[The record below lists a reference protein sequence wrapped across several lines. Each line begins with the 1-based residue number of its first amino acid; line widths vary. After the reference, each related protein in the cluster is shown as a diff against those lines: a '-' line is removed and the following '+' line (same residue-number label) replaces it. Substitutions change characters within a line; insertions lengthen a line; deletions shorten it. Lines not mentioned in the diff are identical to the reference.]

1 MSAQRF
7 DVGKGVGITPALSP
21 GQRPDVDG
29 RVPAIQVQGL
39 RKVYGRLVAVDD
51 VSLTMYRGEAF
62 GFLGPNGAGKSTVV
76 KILTGLVKPTAGW
89 VHVLGHPVSHLDS
102 RRRVGYLPELPNF
115 HRWLRAR
122 EFLEFH
128 GRLYGLRDA
137 DLRQRCADALELVGL
152 AGRDRQ
158 KLGTFSR
165 GMLQRIGLAQ
175 ALLNRPDLLILD
187 EPASGLDPI
196 GQRDMREV
204 VLRLKREGMSIF
216 LNSHQLADVEVICDR
231 VAIINRG
238 RIIKVGPPDSLF
250 DEPVVLEIRV
260 SEVTVDLLRRLGA
273 VALAVQPDASDPHRL
288 LVEVQNDEDA
298 ADIANVIHTA
308 GARLYAL
315 APRRRSLEQ
324 LFLRTLEVPSESSTS
339 GGQK

>member
-1 MSAQRF
+1 MSEQQF
-7 DVGKGVGITPALSP
+7 DAETGVGLVPTPLP
-21 GQRPDVDG
+21 GRQPADG
-29 RVPAIQVQGL
+29 RVPAIQVRGL
-39 RKVYGRLVAVDD
+39 CKVYGRLVAVDD

-76 KILTGLVKPTAGW
+76 KVLTGLIAPTAG
-89 VHVLGHPVSHLDS
+89 VVRVLGHPVTHLEP

-137 DLRQRCADALELVGL
+137 ALRQRCAETLELVGL

-238 RIIKVGPPDSLF
+238 RILKVGPPDSLF
-250 DEPVVLEIRV
+250 DEPVTLDVRV
-260 SEVTVDLLRRLGA
+260 NAVSTELLRRLGA
-273 VALAVQPDASDPHRL
+273 VALAVQQDGADSHRL
-288 LVEVQNDEDA
+288 LIEVRGDEDTADVA
-298 ADIANVIHTA
+298 AVIHA
-308 GARLYAL
+308 CGARLYTL

-324 LFLRTLEVPSESSTS
+324 LFLRTIET
-339 GGQK
+339 Q